1 MDEHHDDDLDDELGT
16 ALRRRADEL
25 TGSLDVDTAL
35 TAVVDRARAR
45 RRWRTVATTLTAAAA
60 VIAVIVVGVATLG
73 RDDGGVVRGPAAT
86 PPIPSSSAV
95 APASVPATTTTDTA
109 ASTTAPTTTALATTA
124 PPTSAASTITPF
136 TSVGGSIEVRLAD
149 GRIDLAGDPVA
160 SDGWTVRID
169 DNGPTRVRVR
179 FEDGSRRSEIRID
192 LEGGSLVPRISDD

>member
-1 MDEHHDDDLDDELGT
+1 MDEHHGDDLDDELGS

-25 TGSLDVDTAL
+25 TGPLDVDTAL
-35 TAVVDRARAR
+35 TAVVDRGRAR

-60 VIAVIVVGVATLG
+60 AIAVVVGIATLG
-73 RDDGGVVRGPAAT
+73 RDDGGVVRPAAT
-86 PPIPSSSAV
+86 PPTPSASAV
-95 APASVPATTTTDTA
+95 APTTVPATTATVTAVDTA
-109 ASTTAPTTTALATTA
+109 PSPTVPTTTA
-124 PPTSAASTITPF
+124 PPTSAAPTITPF

-179 FEDGSRRSEIRID
+179 FEDGSRRSEIRVD